1 MFLSKHLKVYN
12 NFVKTFWCTLC
23 TVLEDWGIG
32 DVIPDDR
39 TENFFRKHFYLSLIG
54 TGSSTTK
61 DDERGTVA
69 GK

>member
-1 MFLSKHLKVYN
+1 MKIIARHVFLPRL
-12 NFVKTFWCTLC
+12 
-23 TVLEDWGIG
+23 GIG

-39 TENFFRKHFYLSLIG
+39 MENFFGKHFYLSLIG